1 MSDEEAKLEGRVAL
15 LQIAP
20 LFRNMPKSDHEA
32 IASCAVGV
40 VYAQDERLYVQGQ
53 NFRSLILLRSGS
65 VKITQLSSQGSEVIL
80 RMHGTGNALGMF
92 SNSPTG
98 QNSCYAVE
106 KSTALIWN
114 HMAFQSLKLRF
125 PQIESNASQIFSAQL
140 AELEERFREVSTE
153 NVNKRLAHILLRL
166 VTNVGRNVGTGVEI
180 SLSRDELAQMIGTTL
195 FTVSRII
202 SEWAS
207 KGIVIPGRNLVTV
220 CSLPLLKSEVSS

>member
-1 MSDEEAKLEGRVAL
+1 MSDEEAKLDGRVAL
-15 LQIAP
+15 LQISP
-20 LFRNMPKSDHEA
+20 LFRNMPRLDHEA

-40 VYAQDERLYVQGQ
+40 VYARDERLYVQGQ
-53 NFRSLILLRSGS
+53 NFRSLVLLRSGS

-80 RMHGTGNALGMF
+80 RMHGTGSALGMF
-92 SNSPTG
+92 SNSPIG

-106 KSTALIWN
+106 QSTALIWN
-114 HMAFQSLKLRF
+114 HTAFQSLKLRF
-125 PQIESNASQIFSAQL
+125 PQIEGNANRIFSAQL

-153 NVNKRLAHILLRL
+153 TVNKRLAHILLRL
-166 VTNVGRNVGTGVEI
+166 ITNVGRNVGTGVEI

-220 CSLPLLKSEVSS
+220 CSLSLLESEVSS